1 MLTAQQDSLY
11 YLVHTSDNQASCMLK
26 KFTNIWSKLNL
37 HSTIPELL
45 RSNQAMSPFHEA
57 CHMNEVIRGYLSGY
71 KIASLLARR
80 VLASLSRWPNLSSSP
95 PPSPFAVAIVLLK
108 TIRASSGS
116 RVSEGG
122 AC

>member
-1 MLTAQQDSLY
+1 
-11 YLVHTSDNQASCMLK
+11 
-26 KFTNIWSKLNL
+26 
-37 HSTIPELL
+37 
-45 RSNQAMSPFHEA
+45 
-57 CHMNEVIRGYLSGY
+57 MNEVIRGYLSGY

-122 AC
+122 GCWAGGSLASEGRHPRHGRCHRDVPSGPTWLVGRLDGALCSLPPKAFLLPPLF